1 MNTSINT
8 LENKQCLSDLESEW
22 DDCVQETL
30 DDVGESVTASLQR
43 RVNARIDSAGMFD
56 ALALP
61 YRGALRERDAEL
73 VGREALRMCRR
84 DLSHDLDD
92 VILVH
97 GGCRHGRL
105 LKFKRIPNIQ
115 ISRNKKTLSLAL
127 IADVIVSI
135 LVIALMLVCMIMLWD
150 VVKCSWDIYNRPEI
164 QLPSSP
170 NKSSDNGLFGEL
182 VKGVYDASL
191 KPVVNEVMKVYTK
204 VRNVYD
210 IVKSIVWGLVGLFA
224 LAATTVLLWILSI
237 WHKVIARCSIARQA
251 EEASQQ
257 IIDHLLKEINLRKEK
272 LLRDS
277 DLAEK

>member
-170 NKSSDNGLFGEL
+170 NELFDESIW
-182 VKGVYDASL
+182 KRML
-191 KPVVNEVMKVYTK
+191 KPAYKAVKFVGDKVMNIYTM
-204 VRNVYD
+204 VENVCD
-210 IVKSIVWGLVGLFA
+210 IVKIIVEGLVGLFA

-237 WHKVIARCSIARQA
+237 WHKIIVRCSVARQA
-251 EEASQQ
+251 EGASQQ
-257 IIDHLLKEINLRKEK
+257 IIDHLSKEISLRKEK
-272 LLRDS
+272 LLRGS

>member
-150 VVKCSWDIYNRPEI
+150 VVKCSWDIYNRQEI

-170 NKSSDNGLFGEL
+170 NELFDESIWKWMPKL
-182 VKGVYDASL
+182 AYKAVKFVGD
-191 KPVVNEVMKVYTK
+191 KVMNIYTM
-204 VRNVYD
+204 VENVCD
-210 IVKSIVWGLVGLFA
+210 IVKIIVEGLVGLFA

-237 WHKVIARCSIARQA
+237 WHKIIARCSVARQA
-251 EEASQQ
+251 EGASQQ
-257 IIDHLLKEINLRKEK
+257 IIDHLSKEISLRKEK

>member
-61 YRGALRERDAEL
+61 YRGALWKRDAEL

-135 LVIALMLVCMIMLWD
+135 LVIALMLVCMITLFK
-150 VVKCSWDIYNRPEI
+150 VVQCSWDIYNRPEI
-164 QLPSSP
+164 QL
-170 NKSSDNGLFGEL
+170 SDNGLFGEL

>member
-1 MNTSINT
+1 MNT

-61 YRGALRERDAEL
+61 YRGALWKRDAEL

-84 DLSHDLDD
+84 DLSHDLND
-92 VILVH
+92 VILAH

-115 ISRNKKTLSLAL
+115 ISRNKKTLLLAL

-135 LVIALMLVCMIMLWD
+135 LVIALMLVCMITLFK
-150 VVKCSWDIYNRPEI
+150 VVQCSWDIYNRPEI
-164 QLPSSP
+164 QL
-170 NKSSDNGLFGEL
+170 SDG
-182 VKGVYDASL
+182 VKALIDQ
-191 KPVVNEVMKVYTK
+191 VMNIYTK
-204 VRNVYD
+204 VKNVYD

-224 LAATTVLLWILSI
+224 LAAMTVLLWILSI
-237 WHKVIARCSIARQA
+237 WHKIISRCFIARQA
-251 EEASQQ
+251 EKASQQ
-257 IIDHLLKEINLRKEK
+257 IIGHLLKEINLRKEK
-272 LLRDS
+272 LLRGS

>member
-84 DLSHDLDD
+84 DLSHDLND
-92 VILVH
+92 VILAH

-170 NKSSDNGLFGEL
+170 NELFDESIWKR
-182 VKGVYDASL
+182 VL
-191 KPVVNEVMKVYTK
+191 KPAYKAVKFVGDKVMNIYTM
-204 VRNVYD
+204 VENVCD
-210 IVKSIVWGLVGLFA
+210 IVKIIVEGLVGLFA

-237 WHKVIARCSIARQA
+237 WHKIIARCSVARQA
-251 EEASQQ
+251 EGASQQ
-257 IIDHLLKEINLRKEK
+257 IIDHLSKEISLRKEK

>member
-22 DDCVQETL
+22 DDCVQDTL

-170 NKSSDNGLFGEL
+170 NELFDESIW
-182 VKGVYDASL
+182 KRML
-191 KPVVNEVMKVYTK
+191 KPAYKAVKFVGDKVMNIYTM
-204 VRNVYD
+204 VENVCD
-210 IVKSIVWGLVGLFA
+210 IVKIIVEGLVGLFA

-237 WHKVIARCSIARQA
+237 WHKIIVRCSVARQA
-251 EEASQQ
+251 EGASQQ
-257 IIDHLLKEINLRKEK
+257 IIDHLSKEISLRKEK
-272 LLRDS
+272 LLRGS